1 MAPRIL
7 IADDHPMFMQGLR
20 GILERERFDVVAE
33 AADGRKAVQLAEK
46 HAPDVAIL
54 DLAMPLLN
62 GLDAAREIGKV
73 SPGTRTI
80 LLTSYSEEQ
89 YVLDALRAGVTG
101 YILKTKATAD
111 LVQAIREVSRGTL
124 YISPGVSQEAV
135 RAYLS
140 DDQLRSD
147 PLSPREREVLQLIA
161 EGKTMKEVGVILS
174 VSVKTA
180 ETHRMRIMGKLEIR
194 ETAGLVRYA
203 IRHGMIQP

>member
-7 IADDHPMFMQGLR
+7 IADDHPMFMHGLR